1 MCFAYSGR
9 CLISAVQMGRS
20 SNRGACAN
28 DCRFKYELYAKGE
41 NNDTLFRLEEDES
54 GTHIFNSKDL
64 NLSAHIAK
72 IIESGAVDSLKI
84 EGRTKSEYYA
94 ACTAGAYRR
103 AIDDAVAGCF
113 DPKIYADELN
123 TLKNRGFSDGYLI
136 SRPFEKSDSQNLQT
150 SISEGSAQVDA
161 FSEDG
166 KTFKA
171 KGQVFKN
178 KAYELLSP
186 ANEKISLGE
195 DEIGRVYQK
204 EGKTFVEFKKLI
216 SPTGKAFESVH
227 SGNVNDIC
235 LPAGIPPFS
244 FLRSKTE
251 NKDEK

>member
-1 MCFAYSGR
+1 M
-9 CLISAVQMGRS
+9 
-20 SNRGACAN
+20 
-28 DCRFKYELYAKGE
+28 
-41 NNDTLFRLEEDES
+41 
-54 GTHIFNSKDL
+54 
-64 NLSAHIAK
+64 
-72 IIESGAVDSLKI
+72 
-84 EGRTKSEYYA
+84 
-94 ACTAGAYRR
+94 
-103 AIDDAVAGCF
+103 
-113 DPKIYADELN
+113 
-123 TLKNRGFSDGYLI
+123 
-136 SRPFEKSDSQNLQT
+136 
-150 SISEGSAQVDA
+150 DA

-235 LPAGIPPFS
+235 LPAGTPPFS
-244 FLRSKTE
+244 FLRSKTK